1 MLKEFRD
8 FALKGNLLDMAV
20 AFVMGAAFG
29 KLVDAFV
36 SGMILPAVGLI
47 TAGKDFSKLQW
58 VIQKPEK
65 EVLAADGSIITE
77 AVESISIQYGH
88 FITVAID
95 FFLLAM
101 VMFFLVKG
109 LNKMR
114 IKSETPVT
122 PKPTQEELL
131 QEILTELRSAKQ
143 PKGE

>member
-47 TAGKDFSKLQW
+47 TAGKDFSKLHW

-65 EVLAADGSIITE
+65 EVLAPDGTVITE

-95 FFLLAM
+95 FLLLSM
-101 VMFFLVKG
+101 VMFLLVKG
-109 LNKMR
+109 LNKVR
-114 IKSETPVT
+114 KRNEVPVA
-122 PKPTQEELL
+122 PTRSQEELL
-131 QEILTELRSAKQ
+131 QEILTELRSARQ
-143 PKGE
+143 PKAE

>member
-20 AFVMGAAFG
+20 AFIMGGAFG

-36 SGMILPAVGLI
+36 SGMILPTVGLI
-47 TAGKDFSKLQW
+47 TAGKDFSKLSW
-58 VIQKPEK
+58 VIQKPVK
-65 EVLAADGSIITE
+65 EVVGTDGSVITE

-101 VMFFLVKG
+101 VMFLLVKG
-109 LNKMR
+109 LNKVR
-114 IKSETPVT
+114 IKNETPST
-122 PKPTQEELL
+122 PQPTQEELL
-131 QEILTELRSAKQ
+131 QGILEELRAARQ
-143 PKGE
+143 PKAE

>member
-114 IKSETPVT
+114 IKNETPVT
-122 PKPTQEELL
+122 PKPTQ
-131 QEILTELRSAKQ
+131 
-143 PKGE
+143 

>member
-65 EVLAADGSIITE
+65 EVLAADSSTITE

-114 IKSETPVT
+114 IKNETPVT